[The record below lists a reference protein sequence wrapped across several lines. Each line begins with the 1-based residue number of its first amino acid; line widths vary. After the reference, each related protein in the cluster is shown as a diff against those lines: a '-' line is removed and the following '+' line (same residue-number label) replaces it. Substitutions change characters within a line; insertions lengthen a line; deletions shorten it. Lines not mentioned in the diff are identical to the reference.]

1 MGAHLDI
8 FNICVLSRKSRSV
21 VKENRIMK
29 LYFVNEMIGQLYD
42 HVTLTMWKLSKKSHS
57 PFWEKAHEVKDR
69 PCFACSFIRIF
80 LVFWY
85 QSTLGEV
92 ISQAANSVNPDLP
105 AFSLV
110 QATSLWRVLYH
121 GRAKSFSRKL
131 RNEGAKVHF
140 YDICRGAHSNSL

>member
-42 HVTLTMWKLSKKSHS
+42 LVTLTMWKLSKKRHS
-57 PFWEKAHEVKDR
+57 PFWEKEHEVKDR
-69 PCFACSFIRIF
+69 PCFACSFIQFF

-85 QSTLGEV
+85 QSTLGKV

-110 QATSLWRVLYH
+110 QILHCGEFYTTEGQKRGSESPLRWHLQRC
-121 GRAKSFSRKL
+121 SFK
-131 RNEGAKVHF
+131 
-140 YDICRGAHSNSL
+140 